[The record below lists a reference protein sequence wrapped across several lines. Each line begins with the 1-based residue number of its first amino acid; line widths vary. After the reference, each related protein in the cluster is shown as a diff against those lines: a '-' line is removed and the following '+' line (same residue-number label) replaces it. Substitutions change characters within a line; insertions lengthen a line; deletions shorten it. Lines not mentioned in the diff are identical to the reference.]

1 MHKTYLAKSNRR
13 PHIHQNLPTGQA
25 GTRRQPACDERR
37 RLAIN
42 VHRRLPRCTTSR
54 NLCRFRMHIAA
65 LSACSCHVS
74 IFVTTLSARHS
85 ERVRLKQRLARSL
98 RSQRLDTNADSKA
111 PTHDMTHRPHARRG
125 DGDACEYGGDGD
137 PHEQATGAMSRF
149 EISKAKQT
157 NNETLTIFEGSTFD
171 RRDAISSRQR
181 LCKRTTACSSWKR
194 ARTESSSAGPACCNT
209 ECPATRCRRQ
219 SHRDP

>member
-1 MHKTYLAKSNRR
+1 MTNNTMDKSQSTPHCGEASAQMKIGPSCAHNLSRQKQQKAASTKICPRAKLGPDGN
-13 PHIHQNLPTGQA
+13 P
-25 GTRRQPACDERR
+25 PAMIADDSRSMFI
-37 RLAIN
+37 AASI
-42 VHRRLPRCTTSR
+42 PRCTTSR

-157 NNETLTIFEGSTFD
+157 EKNGLHMEQYMYVKDITVSTTNPHVQA
-171 RRDAISSRQR
+171 RDFYTHKSF
-181 LCKRTTACSSWKR
+181 
-194 ARTESSSAGPACCNT
+194 
-209 ECPATRCRRQ
+209 
-219 SHRDP
+219 